1 MLVETAF
8 ISNPAEENKLRDKR
22 HQQSLANAMLKGI
35 RDYFGSHPP
44 PGTLM
49 VAQQHVVKSG
59 DTLSDIAQ
67 RYQVSLS
74 SLRGYNSL
82 KNDTLRVGDKL
93 RIPPSRGS

>member
-1 MLVETAF
+1 
-8 ISNPAEENKLRDKR
+8 
-22 HQQSLANAMLKGI
+22 
-35 RDYFGSHPP
+35 
-44 PGTLM
+44 M

-82 KNDTLRVGDKL
+82 KTDILKVGDKI
-93 RIPPSRGS
+93 RIPPSQGS